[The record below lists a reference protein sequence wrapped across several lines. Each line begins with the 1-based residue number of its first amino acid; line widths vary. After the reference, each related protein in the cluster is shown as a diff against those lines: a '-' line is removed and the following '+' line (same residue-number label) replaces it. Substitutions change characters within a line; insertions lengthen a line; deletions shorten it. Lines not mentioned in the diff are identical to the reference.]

1 MKGLSTT
8 RGEHG
13 MTRFDDQGE
22 HRMTRF
28 DDQGEHRMTRFARI
42 LTVMLVGA
50 ALAVSGCGG
59 SGAEPTLV
67 VSAAAS
73 LKKAF
78 TRYGGQFSPARARFS
93 FAGSD
98 VLAAQIEQGVR
109 PDVFAS
115 ANTKLPEMLYAKGL
129 VERPI
134 AFAANRLVLAV
145 PASST
150 SITSFADVERPGI
163 TLSIGTAS
171 VPVGA
176 YTQTV
181 LNRLP
186 ASQRAAVLAN
196 VADREPDVT
205 GIVGKLTEGAVDAGF
220 LYITDVTATAGQLK
234 AIPLPAGLQPLLAY
248 GIAVVRGAPHPR
260 QAGAFVRGLL
270 EGHGR
275 ADLLAAGFLPPPS
288 P

>member
-1 MKGLSTT
+1 M
-8 RGEHG
+8 
-13 MTRFDDQGE
+13 
-22 HRMTRF
+22 
-28 DDQGEHRMTRFARI
+28 
-42 LTVMLVGA
+42 LTVMLVWVVLG
-50 ALAVSGCGG
+50 VSACGG
-59 SGAEPTLV
+59 SGAKPTLV
-67 VSAAAS
+67 ISAAAS
-73 LKKAF
+73 LKRAF
-78 TRYGGQFSPARARFS
+78 TRYGEQFSPARARFS

-98 VLAAQIEQGVR
+98 LLAAQIEQGVR

-145 PASST
+145 PAGST
-150 SITSFADVERPGI
+150 AVTSFADVEKHGI
-163 TLSIGTAS
+163 RLSIGTAS

-181 LNRLP
+181 LDKLP

-205 GIVGKLTEGAVDAGF
+205 GIVGKLTEGAADAGF
-220 LYITDVTATAGQLK
+220 LYITDVAATEGQLK
-234 AIPLPAGLQPLLAY
+234 AILLPAGVQPQVTY
-248 GIAVVRGAPHPR
+248 GIAVVRGSAHAQ
-260 QAGAFVRGLL
+260 QARAFVTGLL
-270 EGHGR
+270 GGDGR

-288 P
+288 S

>member
-1 MKGLSTT
+1 
-8 RGEHG
+8 
-13 MTRFDDQGE
+13 MTRMV
-22 HRMTRF
+22 RMCTIPL
-28 DDQGEHRMTRFARI
+28 MA
-42 LTVMLVGA
+42 M
-50 ALAVSGCGG
+50 ALALSACGG
-59 SGAEPTLV
+59 SGAKPTLV

-73 LKKAF
+73 LQKAF
-78 TRYGGQFSPARARFS
+78 TRYGGQFSPAQVRFS

-115 ANTKLPEMLYAKGL
+115 ADTKLPEMLYAKGL
-129 VERPI
+129 VEKPI

-145 PASST
+145 PASSAKV
-150 SITSFADVERPGI
+150 TSFAGVERPGV
-163 TLSIGTAS
+163 TLSVGTAS
-171 VPVGA
+171 VPVGD

-181 LNRLP
+181 LERLT
-186 ASQRAAVLAN
+186 ASQRRAVLAN

-220 LYITDVTATAGQLK
+220 LYITDVTATDGQLK
-234 AIPLPAGLQPLLAY
+234 AIPLPAGLQPQVAY
-248 GIAVVRGAPHPR
+248 GVAVIKGAAHPQ
-260 QAGAFVRGLL
+260 QARAFVKGLL
-270 EGHGR
+270 EGDGR